1 MKVVFPAPFCPT
13 MATCSPA
20 LIFADTFLRMYFSV
34 FGYLKL
40 TFLNSISHLLIFAKI
55 SSVSSNVILS
65 DNPFSTVVLS
75 NSLSSTA
82 TLSTKSI

>member
-13 MATCSPA
+13 MATCSPD
-20 LIFADTFLRMYFSV
+20 LIVTDTFLRIYFSV

-40 TFLNSISHLLIFAKI
+40 TSLNSISHLLKSVKIF
-55 SSVSSNVILS
+55 SVSSKVILS
-65 DNPFSTVVLS
+65 DNPFPATEPS
-75 NSLSSTA
+75 NSLSSTD

>member
-20 LIFADTFLRMYFSV
+20 LIVADTFLRIYFSV

-40 TFLNSISHLLIFAKI
+40 TSLNSISHLSKFAKI
-55 SSVSSNVILS
+55 SSVSSKVILS
-65 DNPFSTVVLS
+65 DNPFSAAELS

>member
-20 LIFADTFLRMYFSV
+20 LIVADTFLRMYFSV

-40 TFLNSISHLLIFAKI
+40 TSLNSISHLLKFAII
-55 SSVSSNVILS
+55 SSVSSKVMLS
-65 DNPFSTVVLS
+65 DKLFSTTELS
-75 NSLSSTA
+75 NSSSSIA